1 MTKENN
7 MTNVEML
14 REMIQMQMALDS
26 AIYDGN
32 NVEYNEEKCY
42 LALFDEL
49 GELNH
54 ELKKIWCWWKKTQK
68 EVDRQ
73 RVLEELV
80 DCYHFGMSIYYHK
93 YGDNLASANYET
105 RLVERNAKTFTLN
118 ELYRAVINTS
128 SKNFI
133 LSTLFI
139 LTYKLDFTME
149 DVYQEYK
156 RKNQENYDR
165 LARGY

>member
-1 MTKENN
+1 

-32 NVEYNEEKCY
+32 NVEYNEDKCY

-54 ELKKIWCWWKKTQK
+54 ELKKEWCWWKKTQK

-80 DCYHFGMSIYYHK
+80 DVAHFSLSIYYHR
-93 YGDNLASANYET
+93 YGIE
-105 RLVERNAKTFTLN
+105 LN
-118 ELYRAVINTS
+118 EKDYDNEFVEFYANDYNQQKL
-128 SKNFI
+128 
-133 LSTLFI
+133 
-139 LTYKLDFTME
+139 YKLIISTPLRNRILVYLLYLTIRLGFTME
-149 DVYQEYK
+149 DVYNEYK
-156 RKNQENYDR
+156 RKNQENYNR

>member
-1 MTKENN
+1 

-14 REMIQMQMALDS
+14 KEMIQMQMALDS

-32 NVEYNEEKCY
+32 NVQYNEEKCY

-54 ELKKIWCWWKKTQK
+54 ELKKEWCWWKKTQK

-80 DCYHFGMSIYYHK
+80 DCYHFGMSIYYHNHGTELDEFH
-93 YGDNLASANYET
+93 YESEFVEDCANEY
-105 RLVERNAKTFTLN
+105 VQSD
-118 ELYRAVINTS
+118 LYRHIS
-128 SKNFI
+128 SPRLRNYI
-133 LSTLFI
+133 LVNLLY
-139 LTYKLDFTME
+139 LTIKLGFTME
-149 DVYQEYK
+149 DVYNEYK
-156 RKNQENYDR
+156 RKNQINYER
-165 LARGY
+165 LSSNY

>member
-1 MTKENN
+1 

-14 REMIQMQMALDS
+14 REMIQMQTALDS

-54 ELKKIWCWWKKTQK
+54 ELKKEWCWWKKTQK
-68 EVDRQ
+68 EVDRT

-80 DCYHFGMSIYYHK
+80 DTYHFAMSIFYHAVVDENIRRYILESNIFEK
-93 YGDNLASANYET
+93 RSEWKVTY
-105 RLVERNAKTFTLN
+105 
-118 ELYRAVINTS
+118 LYLFIIDDDMVID
-128 SKNFI
+128 I
-133 LSTLFI
+133 LSNLYQ
-139 LTYKLDFTME
+139 LTIKLGFTME

-156 RKNQENYDR
+156 KKNQINYLR
-165 LARGY
+165 LKSNY

>member
-1 MTKENN
+1 

-14 REMIQMQMALDS
+14 KEMIQMQMALDS

-54 ELKKIWCWWKKTQK
+54 ELKKEWCWWKKTQK

-80 DCYHFGMSIYYHK
+80 DCYHFAMSIFYHAVCDEEVRRGILESNIFEK
-93 YGDNLASANYET
+93 RCEWKLTY
-105 RLVERNAKTFTLN
+105 
-118 ELYRAVINTS
+118 LYLFIIDDDMVID
-128 SKNFI
+128 I
-133 LSTLFI
+133 LSNLYQ
-139 LTYKLDFTME
+139 LTIKLGFAME

-156 RKNQENYDR
+156 RKNQENYNR

>member
-1 MTKENN
+1 
-7 MTNVEML
+7 MTNTEML

-54 ELKKIWCWWKKTQK
+54 ELKKEWCWWKKTQK

-80 DCYHFGMSIYYHK
+80 DVAHFSLSIYYHR
-93 YGDNLASANYET
+93 YGIELDEFHYENESVEDCANEYVQ
-105 RLVERNAKTFTLN
+105 LD
-118 ELYRAVINTS
+118 LYRHISFPHLRNY
-128 SKNFI
+128 I
-133 LSTLFI
+133 LVSLLY
-139 LTYKLDFTME
+139 LTIKLGFTME
-149 DVYQEYK
+149 AVYNEYK
-156 RKNQENYDR
+156 KKNQINYER
-165 LARGY
+165 LKSNY